1 LVQAWFGFA
10 CVLMRFYYD
19 TKAGTK
25 VPAPGDGLDRLF
37 RSSLFRGLASFALR
51 LFRRQDRIR
60 HAENFFPGNSVAAC
74 DQHLTVEAGH
84 GEVADVF

>member
-1 LVQAWFGFA
+1 
-10 CVLMRFYYD
+10 MRFYYD

-51 LFRRQDRIR
+51 LFRRQDWLMDIEGPGTPALSANYVWLHEHRLKRITGR
-60 HAENFFPGNSVAAC
+60 ATFRLGQN
-74 DQHLTVEAGH
+74 DR
-84 GEVADVF
+84 EVIF